1 MFLLYVHILLYVMHG
16 SLYNSRAC
24 AGFSSHSHRR
34 GSSEC
39 SIFYLLVFC
48 CGICWSAAD
57 PEGKMLTKM
66 PGKCLFT
73 GSVLWVCLL
82 FGYFGCE
89 ALEKSSEE
97 LLFGSFV
104 ANYSKE
110 YKNDL
115 NEMSL
120 RFKIFQVLMRL
131 KT

>member
-1 MFLLYVHILLYVMHG
+1 MVHYIIHAHAPVSLATPTVVVVQSAVFFLFVGVLLWE
-16 SLYNSRAC
+16 LFA
-24 AGFSSHSHRR
+24 SS
-34 GSSEC
+34 
-39 SIFYLLVFC
+39 Y
-48 CGICWSAAD
+48 

-73 GSVLWVCLL
+73 VSVLWVCLL

-110 YKNDL
+110 YKNDF